1 MGVMPELEREIVD
14 TQIAAFIEKAIYL
27 SAGGLTLSEF
37 GRLSVDLLRLVIG
50 LVDKLAASGAD
61 KKAIVLD
68 AVGQLFDA
76 VADKAVPLAAYPL
89 FVLLRPAMRA
99 LCLAIAAGAVESLL
113 PLVRAV

>member
-1 MGVMPELEREIVD
+1 MPDLDREICD
-14 TQIAAFIEKAIYL
+14 TQIAAFIDKAVYL
-27 SAGGLTLSEF
+27 SAGGLTLPEF
-37 GRLSVDLLRLVIG
+37 GRLAVDLMRLVIG

-113 PLVRAV
+113 PLVRAL